1 MEDVAPELYSEIQK
15 LYTQAVRSDS
25 KIMGIVRRVKEGK
38 GTQSDLRVMS
48 ERLGKH
54 ASDALKQVLK
64 VDRLPDGKMYWNIAE
79 KTIKPTLEQMHSTVN
94 AVASLEKRAEDVKHG
109 IKLALKTG
117 GDPSWRI
124 NEVMNFAANSVTQTE
139 LTNALTEPVK
149 TAVLAFLDDFEKVN
163 AKTRADAGI
172 KQYVIREYDGVGL
185 DHNRT
190 CNWCVE
196 RAGTWTY
203 EDAEAN
209 GVFERHPGCGC
220 TIEVLYEDGFA
231 AIQKDWHHNE
241 WDYGYTDL

>member
-15 LYTQAVRSDS
+15 LYTQSVRSDS
-25 KIMGIVRRVKEGK
+25 KIMGIVRKVKEGK

-64 VDRLPDGKMYWNIAE
+64 VDRLPDGKLYWNIAE
-79 KTIKPTLEQMHSTVN
+79 RTIKPTLEQMHSTVN
-94 AVASLEKRAEDVKHG
+94 AIASLEKRAEDIQHG

-124 NEVMNFAANSVTQTE
+124 NEVMNFASNSVTQTE

-149 TAVLAFLDDFEKVN
+149 TTVLDFLDDFEKVN
-163 AKTRADAGI
+163 AKTRAEAGI

-185 DHNRT
+185 KAGDCH
-190 CNWCVE
+190 WCIE

-203 EDAEAN
+203 QEAIDN

-220 TIEVLYEDGFA
+220 SIEVVYEDGLA
-231 AIQKDWHHNE
+231 EKQTDWEHNT
-241 WDYGYTDL
+241 WSTVPF

>member
-15 LYTQAVRSDS
+15 LYTKSVRSDS
-25 KIMGIVRRVKEGK
+25 KIMGIVSKVKEGK

-64 VDRLPDGKMYWNIAE
+64 VDRLPDGKLYWNIAE
-79 KTIKPTLEQMHSTVN
+79 RTIKPTLEQMHSTVN
-94 AVASLEKRAEDVKHG
+94 AIASLEKRAEDIQHG

-117 GDPSWRI
+117 GDPTWRI
-124 NEVMNFAANSVTQTE
+124 NEVMNFASNSVSQTE

-149 TAVLAFLDDFEKVN
+149 TTVLDFLDDFEKVN
-163 AKTRADAGI
+163 AKTRAEAGI

-185 DHNRT
+185 KAGDCH
-190 CNWCVE
+190 WCIE

-203 EDAEAN
+203 QEAIDN

-220 TIEVLYEDGFA
+220 SIEVVYEDGLA
-231 AIQKDWHHNE
+231 EKQTDWEHNT
-241 WDYGYTDL
+241 WSTVPF

>member
-15 LYTQAVRSDS
+15 LYTQSVRSDS
-25 KIMGIVRRVKEGK
+25 KIMGIVSKVKEGK

-64 VDRLPDGKMYWNIAE
+64 VDRLPDGKLYWNIAE
-79 KTIKPTLEQMHSTVN
+79 RTIKPTLEQMHSTVN
-94 AVASLEKRAEDVKHG
+94 AIASLEKRAEDIQHG

-124 NEVMNFAANSVTQTE
+124 NEVMNFASNSVSQTE

-149 TAVLAFLDDFEKVN
+149 TTVLDFLDDFEKIN
-163 AKTRADAGI
+163 AKTRAEAGI

-185 DHNRT
+185 KAGDCH
-190 CNWCVE
+190 WCIE

-203 EDAEAN
+203 QEAIDN

-220 TIEVLYEDGFA
+220 SIEVVYEDGLA
-231 AIQKDWHHNE
+231 EKQTDWEHNT
-241 WDYGYTDL
+241 WSTVPF

>member
-15 LYTQAVRSDS
+15 LYTKSVRSDS
-25 KIMGIVRRVKEGK
+25 KIMGIVRKVKEGK

-64 VDRLPDGKMYWNIAE
+64 VDRLPDGKLYWNIAE
-79 KTIKPTLEQMHSTVN
+79 RTIKPTLEQMHSTVN
-94 AVASLEKRAEDVKHG
+94 AIASLEKRAEDIQHG

-124 NEVMNFAANSVTQTE
+124 NEVMNFASNSVTQTE

-149 TAVLAFLDDFEKVN
+149 TTVLDFLDDFEKVN

-172 KQYVIREYDGVGL
+172 KQYVIREYDGIGL
-185 DHNRT
+185 KAGDCH
-190 CNWCVE
+190 WCIE

-203 EDAEAN
+203 QEAIDN

-220 TIEVLYEDGFA
+220 TIEVLYEDGFKEK
-231 AIQKDWHHNE
+231 QTDWEHNS
-241 WDYGYTDL
+241 WSSVPF

>member
-15 LYTQAVRSDS
+15 LYTQSVRSDS
-25 KIMGIVRRVKEGK
+25 KIMGIVRKVKEGK

-64 VDRLPDGKMYWNIAE
+64 VDRLPDGKLYWNIAE
-79 KTIKPTLEQMHSTVN
+79 RTIKPTLEQMHSTVN
-94 AVASLEKRAEDVKHG
+94 AIASLEKRAEDIQHG

-124 NEVMNFAANSVTQTE
+124 NEVMNFASNSVTQTE

-149 TAVLAFLDDFEKVN
+149 TTVLDFLDDFEKVN
-163 AKTRADAGI
+163 AKTRAEAGI

-185 DHNRT
+185 KAGDCH
-190 CNWCVE
+190 WCID
-196 RAGTWTY
+196 RAGTWEY
-203 EDAEAN
+203 KDAIAN

-220 TIEVLYEDGFA
+220 SIEVVYEDGLA
-231 AIQKDWHHNE
+231 EKQTDWEHNT
-241 WDYGYTDL
+241 WSTVPF